1 MDGGGSEDPGGWS
14 GGWGGH
20 RYGRRAG
27 GRGKGGA
34 WIEMKAVH
42 LLPFVPTTALAAALV
57 SLLPSRGRKWKYV
70 PSACSFLSASALLVL
85 VYRGWERHVGPG
97 PFRWGWWTL
106 TEANLAF
113 LALLAVTGPLS
124 LFLLAAGED
133 TWGWK
138 QRVIH
143 ALGHLGTA
151 GAATAVLA
159 GHPLLLAAGC
169 APATW
174 CAVALA
180 YLLERTGRER
190 SRSCAA
196 LFPLVASDL
205 CLALSVLL
213 LVLEVPSRGSLLF
226 SSPSAGGDNIPA
238 FALMLSAALLRL
250 GAPPFA
256 ACQAYLCGRGRDY
269 RLPYLLVLSPLMGG
283 YLLFLAARVVF
294 SPGMG
299 WRWVFLGAGSAVMIF
314 STFSVLR
321 NPHPGRA
328 RGWLAASLGGAF
340 TVALSG
346 GGQGGAAAA
355 RLALLSGVP
364 ALLMLE
370 ASGWEGWRGW
380 ARITAGAAVVGL
392 PPLAG
397 FAFLWTAGNY
407 LAEGNTGASR
417 SIFFLGWPV
426 AFLAFLVGGT
436 AAMLSAGEEKESLP
450 AWAAASVFA
459 VACAFLLLVG
469 TYPGRVVDLLMRE
482 YGLPLEMPFS
492 SWSSIAW
499 ASLLALAGLG
509 ILWAMWVRR
518 KGGSSTQ
525 ARIPALPAAAPL
537 SLMARPFPARE
548 PGKFWVRTAVVFELT
563 MFLGWWGAVALALWR

>member
-1 MDGGGSEDPGGWS
+1 M
-14 GGWGGH
+14 
-20 RYGRRAG
+20 
-27 GRGKGGA
+27 
-34 WIEMKAVH
+34 EMKAVH

-70 PSACSFLSASALLVL
+70 PSICSFLSASVLLFL

-106 TEANLAF
+106 TEGNLAF
-113 LALLAVTGPLS
+113 LVLLAVTGPLS
-124 LFLLAAGED
+124 LFLLAAGEEA
-133 TWGWK
+133 WGWR

-151 GAATAVLA
+151 GAAAAVLA
-159 GHPLLLAAGC
+159 GNPLLLAAGC
-169 APATW
+169 TTATW

-180 YLLERTGRER
+180 LLLEPTGGGR

-213 LVLEVPSRGSLLF
+213 LVLEVPSRGPLLY
-226 SSPSAGGDNIPA
+226 SSPSAGADNIPA
-238 FALMLSAALLRL
+238 FALLLAAALLRL
-250 GAPPFA
+250 GTLPFA
-256 ACQAYLCGRGRDY
+256 ACHAYLCGRGRAY
-269 RLPYLLVLSPLMGG
+269 RLPYLLVLSPVTGG
-283 YLLFLAARVVF
+283 YLLFLATRVVF
-294 SPGMG
+294 SPGME
-299 WRWVFLGAGSAVMIF
+299 WRWVFLSAGCAVMIF
-314 STFSVLR
+314 STLSVLR

-355 RLALLSGVP
+355 RLALLTGIP

-370 ASGWEGWRGW
+370 ASGWEGWRRW
-380 ARITAGAAVVGL
+380 ARMTAGAAIIGL

-397 FAFLWTAGNY
+397 FGFLWAAGNY

-417 SIFFLGWPV
+417 SVFFLGWPV
-426 AFLAFLVGGT
+426 AVLAFLVGGT
-436 AAMLSAGEEKESLP
+436 LAMLSAGEEKESLP

-459 VACAFLLLVG
+459 VTCAFLVLVG
-469 TYPGRVVDLLMRE
+469 IYPGRVVDFLMRE

-492 SWSSIAW
+492 SWSSMAW

-509 ILWAMWVRR
+509 LLWSMWVRR
-518 KGGSSTQ
+518 TAGGSTEV
-525 ARIPALPAAAPL
+525 RISALPAAAPL
-537 SLMARPFPARE
+537 SLMALPFPARE
-548 PGKFWVRTAVVFELT
+548 PGEFWVRTAVVFELA
-563 MFLGWWGAVALALWR
+563 MFLGWWGAMALALSR